1 MNRFSI
7 IAAVDDKRFPKITAK
22 ELNDTLRL
30 DISLLDKFE
39 EINDCMDW
47 KIGTHGLD
55 IEFFGPVGSG

>member
-1 MNRFSI
+1 MI
-7 IAAVDDKRFPKITAK
+7 PK

-47 KIGTHGLD
+47 DIGTHGLD
-55 IEFFGPVGSG
+55 VEFFGPIGSG